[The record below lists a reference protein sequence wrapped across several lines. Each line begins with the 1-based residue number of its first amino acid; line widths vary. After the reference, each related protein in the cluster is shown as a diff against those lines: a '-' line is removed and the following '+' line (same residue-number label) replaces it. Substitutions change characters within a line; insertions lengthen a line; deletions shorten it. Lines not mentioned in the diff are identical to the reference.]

1 MDRQNSS
8 SPQRFSLAK
17 FLADWLDQRF
27 TIPGTSIRIGLDPIL
42 GLIPGIGDM
51 IANLAGSAIILIAA
65 QYRLPKIVL
74 LRMGLNVA
82 LNAIIGAIPVFGDI
96 FSIWFRSNVK
106 NAKLLERYV
115 SAEDRVVDLRQLDF
129 CQRGYY
135 RDCSIVDSDFG
146 CHSLAD
152 KTGLE
157 CSLKTKIGGLS
168 DPMKNPAAAS
178 SGVSKGL

>member
-1 MDRQNSS
+1 MDRQSSS
-8 SPQRFSLAK
+8 SPQRFWLAK

-106 NAKLLERYV
+106 NAQLLERYV
-115 SAEDRVVDLRQLDF
+115 GTEDRVSNFSNWIFV
-129 CQRGYY
+129 
-135 RDCSIVDSDFG
+135 IAV
-146 CHSLAD
+146 
-152 KTGLE
+152 
-157 CSLKTKIGGLS
+157 IGGIILLLIAILLVTVWVL
-168 DPMKNPAAAS
+168 KR
-178 SGVSKGL
+178 LWLTL

>member
-1 MDRQNSS
+1 MDRQSSS
-8 SPQRFSLAK
+8 SPQRFLLAK

-106 NAKLLERYV
+106 NAQLLERYV
-115 SAEDRVVDLRQLDF
+115 SVEAPSLSFGNWIFVIAVIFGIILLLTGILVATVWLIRQ
-129 CQRGYY
+129 
-135 RDCSIVDSDFG
+135 VWN
-146 CHSLAD
+146 A
-152 KTGLE
+152 
-157 CSLKTKIGGLS
+157 
-168 DPMKNPAAAS
+168 
-178 SGVSKGL
+178 V

>member
-1 MDRQNSS
+1 MDRQSSS
-8 SPQRFSLAK
+8 SPQRFLLAK

-82 LNAIIGAIPVFGDI
+82 LNAMIGAIPVFGDI

-106 NAKLLERYV
+106 NAQLLDRYV
-115 SAEDRVVDLRQLDF
+115 GTEDRVSNFSNWIFV
-129 CQRGYY
+129 
-135 RDCSIVDSDFG
+135 IAV
-146 CHSLAD
+146 
-152 KTGLE
+152 
-157 CSLKTKIGGLS
+157 IGGIILLLIAILLVTVWVL
-168 DPMKNPAAAS
+168 KR
-178 SGVSKGL
+178 LWLTL

>member
-1 MDRQNSS
+1 LDRQSS
-8 SPQRFSLAK
+8 YSSQRSLLAK
-17 FLADWLDQRF
+17 FLAEWLDQRF

-82 LNAIIGAIPVFGDI
+82 LNAMIGAVPIFGDI

-106 NAKLLERYV
+106 NVQLLERYLGADERASTFGNWIFV
-115 SAEDRVVDLRQLDF
+115 IAIVAGIMLLLIGILVATVWLIKQLWNVV
-129 CQRGYY
+129 
-135 RDCSIVDSDFG
+135 
-146 CHSLAD
+146 
-152 KTGLE
+152 
-157 CSLKTKIGGLS
+157 
-168 DPMKNPAAAS
+168 
-178 SGVSKGL
+178 

>member
-1 MDRQNSS
+1 LDRQSS
-8 SPQRFSLAK
+8 SSSQRFLLAK

-106 NAKLLERYV
+106 NAQLLERYV
-115 SAEDRVVDLRQLDF
+115 GTEDPVSNFSNWIFV
-129 CQRGYY
+129 
-135 RDCSIVDSDFG
+135 IAV
-146 CHSLAD
+146 
-152 KTGLE
+152 
-157 CSLKTKIGGLS
+157 IGGIILLLIAILLVTVWVL
-168 DPMKNPAAAS
+168 KR
-178 SGVSKGL
+178 LWLTL

>member
-1 MDRQNSS
+1 MDRQSSS
-8 SPQRFSLAK
+8 SPQRFWLAK

-42 GLIPGIGDM
+42 GLIPGVGDM

-74 LRMGLNVA
+74 LRMGLNVV

-106 NAKLLERYV
+106 NAQLLERYV
-115 SAEDRVVDLRQLDF
+115 GTEDRVSNFSNWIFV
-129 CQRGYY
+129 
-135 RDCSIVDSDFG
+135 IAV
-146 CHSLAD
+146 
-152 KTGLE
+152 
-157 CSLKTKIGGLS
+157 IGGIILILVAILLATAWLI
-168 DPMKNPAAAS
+168 KQLWNT
-178 SGVSKGL
+178 L

>member
-1 MDRQNSS
+1 LDRQCSS
-8 SPQRFSLAK
+8 SPHRFLLAK
-17 FLADWLDQRF
+17 FLAEWLDQRF

-82 LNAIIGAIPVFGDI
+82 LNAMIGAIPVFGDI

-106 NAKLLERYV
+106 NAHLLERY
-115 SAEDRVVDLRQLDF
+115 AGTEDRV
-129 CQRGYY
+129 
-135 RDCSIVDSDFG
+135 SNFG
-146 CHSLAD
+146 TWIFVIAV
-152 KTGLE
+152 
-157 CSLKTKIGGLS
+157 IGGIILLLIAILVVTVWVL
-168 DPMKNPAAAS
+168 KRLWLTL
-178 SGVSKGL
+178 GTKQ

>member
-1 MDRQNSS
+1 LDRQSSS
-8 SPQRFSLAK
+8 SPQRFWLAK

-106 NAKLLERYV
+106 NAHLLERYV
-115 SAEDRVVDLRQLDF
+115 GTEGRVSNFSNWIFV
-129 CQRGYY
+129 
-135 RDCSIVDSDFG
+135 IAV
-146 CHSLAD
+146 
-152 KTGLE
+152 
-157 CSLKTKIGGLS
+157 IGGIILLLIAILVVTVWVL
-168 DPMKNPAAAS
+168 KR
-178 SGVSKGL
+178 LWLTL

>member
-1 MDRQNSS
+1 MDRQTSS
-8 SPQRFSLAK
+8 SAQRFSLAK

-82 LNAIIGAIPVFGDI
+82 LNAMIGAIPVFGDI

-106 NAKLLERYV
+106 NAQLLERYV
-115 SAEDRVVDLRQLDF
+115 SVETRSSTFGNWIFVIAVIIGIILLLTVILVATIWLIRQ
-129 CQRGYY
+129 
-135 RDCSIVDSDFG
+135 VWN
-146 CHSLAD
+146 A
-152 KTGLE
+152 
-157 CSLKTKIGGLS
+157 
-168 DPMKNPAAAS
+168 
-178 SGVSKGL
+178 V

>member
-1 MDRQNSS
+1 MDRQSS
-8 SPQRFSLAK
+8 SSAQRFSLAK

-82 LNAIIGAIPVFGDI
+82 LNSMIGAIPVFGDI

-106 NAKLLERYV
+106 NTRLLERYV
-115 SAEDRVVDLRQLDF
+115 GVEGQASTFGNWIFVIAVIIGIVILLIGIFVVTVWLIKQ
-129 CQRGYY
+129 
-135 RDCSIVDSDFG
+135 VW
-146 CHSLAD
+146 
-152 KTGLE
+152 
-157 CSLKTKIGGLS
+157 
-168 DPMKNPAAAS
+168 NAA
-178 SGVSKGL
+178 

>member
-1 MDRQNSS
+1 MDRQSSS
-8 SPQRFSLAK
+8 SPQRFWLAK

-82 LNAIIGAIPVFGDI
+82 LNAMIGAIPVFGDI

-106 NAKLLERYV
+106 NAHLLERY
-115 SAEDRVVDLRQLDF
+115 AGTEDRV
-129 CQRGYY
+129 
-135 RDCSIVDSDFG
+135 SNFG
-146 CHSLAD
+146 TWIFVIAV
-152 KTGLE
+152 
-157 CSLKTKIGGLS
+157 IGGIILVLVAILLATAWLI
-168 DPMKNPAAAS
+168 KHLWNT
-178 SGVSKGL
+178 L